1 MAPVPLNY
9 DFARAASMVAA
20 VAARRSNVEGHHV
33 LGVYKKDCDL
43 HDVMDVA
50 ANGNNLKFATD
61 LANESAEMQFE
72 VTGVL
77 WGKDLPP
84 PSIGTT
90 NYDSRS
96 DSTILRYMKQSV
108 TLVAMQS
115 LVFEQGTKELERLR
129 NFFARTVGVNV
140 AIFQAAK
147 TVHGSTMDISTRM
160 FTASKDAPE
169 EEHISL
175 SADID
180 PDGVLKLLLESEPG
194 FVHCMDNHVDYL
206 RVSGDSSTGKPTY
219 VPCRPARFREG
230 DIVTCTFALA
240 LVPRKGKG
248 NGYTMIKVLR
258 QLALEHEMPIQDGI
272 SSDQFNGSPPKP
284 SLKRPRSASY
294 PQPAELGKIVDKRRA
309 HVGYVDVADPVDS
322 ISKKQIAVMKPGGAP
337 RGSRFKPIVVKS
349 IGQDLTSDARLQKAI
364 DDRETLIMDS
374 QRKIKALTDDK
385 KSVRRAE
392 RDRDRANTN
401 ERRAREE
408 VKRLLKAN
416 KDLSTKIREL
426 QVKNAKLKDVLNG
439 IEETARV
446 AHVAKES

>member
-1 MAPVPLNY
+1 MAPVPVNY
-9 DFARAASMVAA
+9 DFGKAAAIVAA

-50 ANGNNLKFATD
+50 SNGNNLKFATD
-61 LANESAEMQFE
+61 LANEGAEMQYE

-77 WGKDLPP
+77 WAKDLPP
-84 PSIGTT
+84 PSTVRI
-90 NYDSRS
+90 NYGSRP
-96 DSTILRYMKQSV
+96 DSTTLRFMKQSV

-115 LVFEQGTKELERLR
+115 HVFEEGAKELERLR

-140 AIFQAAK
+140 AIFNAAK
-147 TVHGSTMDISTRM
+147 TLHGSTMDIATRM
-160 FTASKDAPE
+160 FTSSKDAPE

-180 PDGVLKLLLESEPG
+180 PDGVLRLLLESEPG

-206 RVSGDSSTGKPTY
+206 RVASESSSGKPIY
-219 VPCRPARFREG
+219 MPCRPARFREG

-240 LVPRKGKG
+240 LVPRKGRG

-258 QLALEHEMPIQDGI
+258 QLALEHEMPTQDGVA
-272 SSDQFNGSPPKP
+272 SDHFNGSPPRP
-284 SLKRPRSASY
+284 SLKRPR
-294 PQPAELGKIVDKRRA
+294 KVVDLRRA
-309 HVGYVDVADPVDS
+309 HGGYIDVAYA
-322 ISKKQIAVMKPGGAP
+322 KKQIAVMKPGGAP

-349 IGQDLTSDARLQKAI
+349 IGQDLTSNARLQKAI

-374 QRKIKALTDDK
+374 QRKIKALKDDK
-385 KSVRRAE
+385 KSIRRAE
-392 RDRDRANTN
+392 RDRDRAITN

-408 VKRLLKAN
+408 VKRLLTAN
-416 KDLSTKIREL
+416 KDLSTKNREL
-426 QVKNAKLKDVLNG
+426 QVKNAKLKDVLKG

-446 AHVAKES
+446 AHAAKEA